1 MGSVDTRGLAVGV
14 DGYRKGWVAVV
25 LRDGRYESAAVFDRI
40 RGVIDAHGAAA
51 AIGVDIPIG
60 VPDAGTRACDR
71 AARVFVGGR
80 RASVFMTPTRSVLM
94 QPFTAG
100 LGVTAQAYA
109 LRDRILEVD
118 AVARTVRRLVE
129 VHPEVSF
136 AAMGGAPLADHKK
149 SWNGMW
155 HRLALL
161 ERAGIELPPDPG
173 PGGRAGPDD
182 FIDAAAVAWTAARYA
197 RGEAQRLPQGSEGD
211 APAIWY

>member
-1 MGSVDTRGLAVGV
+1 M
-14 DGYRKGWVAVV
+14 
-25 LRDGRYESAAVFDRI
+25 LRDGRYASAAVFEHI
-40 RGVIDAHGAAA
+40 SGVLEAYATAT

-60 VPDAGTRACDR
+60 LPDAGYRACDR
-71 AARVFVGGR
+71 AASKFVGGR
-80 RASVFMTPTRSVLM
+80 RASVFMTPPRSVMM
-94 QPFTAG
+94 QPFRPG

-109 LRDRILEVD
+109 LGKRILEVD
-118 AVARTVRRLVE
+118 AVAGTDRRLVE

-136 AAMGGAPLADHKK
+136 AAMGAAPLADHKK

-161 ERAGIELPPDPG
+161 ERAGIRLPRDPG

-197 RGEAQRLPQGSEGD
+197 RGEARRLPEGPGGD
-211 APAIWY
+211 EPAIWD

>member
-1 MGSVDTRGLAVGV
+1 MVAVGV

-25 LRDGRYESAAVFDRI
+25 LRDGRYHSAGVFEHI
-40 RGVIDAHGAAA
+40 RGVLEAYGDAA

-60 VPDAGTRACDR
+60 LPQSGQRACDL
-71 AARVFVGGR
+71 AARLFVGGR
-80 RASVFMTPTRSVLM
+80 RSSVFMTPTRSILM
-94 QPFTAG
+94 QPFSSG

-118 AVARTVRRLVE
+118 EVAGSARRLFE

-136 AAMGGAPLADHKK
+136 AAMGAVSLRDYKK

-161 ERAGIELPPDPG
+161 ESEGIELPRDAG
-173 PGGRAGPDD
+173 QAGAAGPDD
-182 FIDAAAVAWTAARYA
+182 LIDAAAAAWTAARCA
-197 RGEAQRLPQGSEGD
+197 RGEAMRLPEGSAGAE
-211 APAIWY
+211 PAIWY